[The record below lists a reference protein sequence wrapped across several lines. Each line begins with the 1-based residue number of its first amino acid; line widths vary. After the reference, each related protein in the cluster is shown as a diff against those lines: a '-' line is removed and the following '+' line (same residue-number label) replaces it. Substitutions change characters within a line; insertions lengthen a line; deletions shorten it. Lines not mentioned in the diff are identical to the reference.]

1 LPVVD
6 NKAASLMLEQ
16 SITLAPRSPS
26 RLPESRYD
34 LDALTRLRSIA
45 YVRHALR

>member
-1 LPVVD
+1 MD

-16 SITLAPRSPS
+16 SITLPPRSPS
-26 RLPESRYD
+26 RLPENRYD

-45 YVRHALR
+45 CAHHALL